1 MEKSTQ
7 TSTQKF
13 TLYTLLVILSA
24 CFIYMV
30 SCGIRNNF
38 GIMLS
43 SIVEHSG
50 ISFVS
55 VSFVLAVGQ
64 FSYGVTQPLFGILA
78 DKKGNRF
85 SLLLGVVCTAVGVLL
100 IPQCKSILSLM
111 LVLGIL
117 IPGGIGAIAFGII
130 VGTVNPRLPEKSRS
144 VVSGIINASSGIG
157 NSLLTPVIHHSLAI
171 GGLAYG
177 MYVLSVPTILMIPA
191 VLLLCGRTKTSAQTA
206 PTQDKPLPAKTLFAQ
221 AFRSRD
227 YIFIMIGFFTC
238 GFHMALITNHLPT
251 QITSYGFSAA
261 DASSAFSVYGIATMV
276 GAFLA
281 GLLCARLKMK
291 NVLGTLY
298 GSRAV
303 MTLLFLALPKSMLS
317 VCIYIFFLGF
327 TGSATVTPVAG
338 ICGKLFGKQGVSIL
352 FGFAFFMHQIGGFLS
367 AWLGGVCFD
376 STGNYAPIWLVDCA
390 FCLVAAAVSYLIRE
404 KIAPSEN

>member
-1 MEKSTQ
+1 MEKSTK
-7 TSTQKF
+7 KF
-13 TLYTLLVILSA
+13 TLYTVLVILSA
-24 CFIYMV
+24 CFVYMV

-64 FSYGVTQPLFGILA
+64 FSFGVTQPLFGILA

-85 SLLLGVVCTAVGVLL
+85 SLLLGVICTAVGVLL
-100 IPQCKSILSLM
+100 IPQCKSVLSLM

-130 VGTVNPRLPEKSRS
+130 VGTVNPHLPENSRS
-144 VVSGIINASSGIG
+144 VVSGIINASSGVG
-157 NSLLTPVIHHSLAI
+157 NSLLTPVIHHTLAI

-177 MYVLSVPTILMIPA
+177 MYVLSIPTILMIPA
-191 VLLLCGRTKTSAQTA
+191 VLLLCGKTVAKAPAQT
-206 PTQDKPLPAKTLFAQ
+206 PTQDAAPLPAKTLFAQ
-221 AFRSRD
+221 AFRSKD
-227 YIFIMIGFFTC
+227 YLFIMIGFFTC

-251 QITSYGFSAA
+251 QITSYGFSSA

-281 GLLCARLKMK
+281 GLLCTRLKMK

-298 GSRAV
+298 GSRAI

-338 ICGKLFGKQGVSIL
+338 ICGRLFGKQGVSIL
-352 FGFAFFMHQIGGFLS
+352 FGFAFFLHQIGGFLS
-367 AWLGGVCFD
+367 AWLGGVCFASTD
-376 STGNYAPIWLVDCA
+376 SYAPIWLVDCA
-390 FCLVAAAVSYLIRE
+390 LCLLAAVVSYLIRE
-404 KIAPSEN
+404 KK

>member
-1 MEKSTQ
+1 MEKSIKN
-7 TSTQKF
+7 TSPKF
-13 TLYTLLVILSA
+13 TLYTLFIILSA

-30 SCGIRNNF
+30 SNGIRNNF

-50 ISFVS
+50 LSFVS

-64 FSYGVTQPLFGILA
+64 FSYGVTQPLSGILA
-78 DKKGNRF
+78 DKKGNCF
-85 SLLLGVVCTAVGVLL
+85 ALLLGIICTAVGVLL
-100 IPQCKSILSLM
+100 TPQCKSVLSLM
-111 LVLGIL
+111 FVLGIL
-117 IPGGIGAIAFGII
+117 IPGGIGAIAFGLI
-130 VGTVNPRLPEKSRS
+130 VGTVNPHLLEKSRS

-157 NSLLTPVIHHSLAI
+157 NSLLTPIVHHSLAI

-177 MYVLSVPTILMIPA
+177 MYVLSAPTILMIPA
-191 VLLLCGRTKTSAQTA
+191 VLLLCGGAVAKTSVPATPVPEQ
-206 PTQDKPLPAKTLFAQ
+206 PLPTKTLFAQ
-221 AFRSRD
+221 AFHSRD

-276 GAFLA
+276 GALLA
-281 GLLCARLKMK
+281 GLFCARLKMK
-291 NVLGTLY
+291 TVLGTLY
-298 GSRAV
+298 ASRTV

-327 TGSATVTPVAG
+327 TGAATVTPVAG

-352 FGFAFFMHQIGGFLS
+352 FGFAFFIHQIGGFLS

-376 STGNYAPIWLVDCA
+376 STGSYAPIWLADCA
-390 FCLVAAAVSYLIRE
+390 FCLIAAAVSYLIR
-404 KIAPSEN
+404 KRK

>member
-7 TSTQKF
+7 TQKF

-85 SLLLGVVCTAVGVLL
+85 SLLLVVVCTAVGVLL

-191 VLLLCGRTKTSAQTA
+191 VLLLCGRTKISAQTSLA
-206 PTQDKPLPAKTLFAQ
+206 QDTPLPAKTLFAQ
-221 AFRSRD
+221 AFRSKD

-261 DASSAFSVYGIATMV
+261 DASSAFSVYGIATLV

-367 AWLGGVCFD
+367 AWLGGICFD
-376 STGNYAPIWLVDCA
+376 STGSYAPIWLVDCA
-390 FCLVAAAVSYLIRE
+390 FCLIAAAVSYLIRE
-404 KIAPSEN
+404 KTVPSET

>member
-1 MEKSTQ
+1 MKKSTQ
-7 TSTQKF
+7 AF
-13 TLYTLLVILSA
+13 TFYTFLVILSA
-24 CFIYMV
+24 CFVYMV
-30 SCGIRNNF
+30 SSGIRNNF

-64 FSYGVTQPLFGILA
+64 FSFGVTQPLFGILA

-85 SLLLGVVCTAVGVLL
+85 SLLFGVICAAVGVLL
-100 IPQCKSILSLM
+100 IPQCKSVLSLM

-130 VGTVNPRLPEKSRS
+130 VGTVNPHLPENSRS
-144 VVSGIINASSGIG
+144 VVSGIINASSGVG

-191 VLLLCGRTKTSAQTA
+191 VLLMCGRTISAAKTPVQNPAQ
-206 PTQDKPLPAKTLFAQ
+206 DFSPLPAKTLFAQ
-221 AFRSRD
+221 AFRNQN
-227 YIFIMIGFFTC
+227 YIFIMVGFFTC

-251 QITSYGFSAA
+251 QITSYGFSSA
-261 DASSAFSVYGIATMV
+261 DASSAFSVYGIATMI

-281 GLLCARLKMK
+281 GLLCTRLKMK

-303 MTLLFLALPKSMLS
+303 MTLLFLLLPKSMLS

-352 FGFAFFMHQIGGFLS
+352 FGFAFFLHQIGGFLS
-367 AWLGGVCFD
+367 AWLGGICFA
-376 STGNYAPIWLVDCA
+376 STNSYSLIWLADCA
-390 FCLVAAAVSYLIRE
+390 LCLLAAAVSYLIRE
-404 KIAPSEN
+404 KK

>member
-1 MEKSTQ
+1 MEK
-7 TSTQKF
+7 STQKF
-13 TLYTLLVILSA
+13 TLYTVLVILSA

-50 ISFVS
+50 LSFVS

-100 IPQCKSILSLM
+100 IPQCKSVLSLM

-130 VGTVNPRLPEKSRS
+130 VGTVNPHLPEKSRS
-144 VVSGIINASSGIG
+144 VVSGIINASSGVG

-191 VLLLCGRTKTSAQTA
+191 VLLLCGRTVAKTSAQVSSV
-206 PTQDKPLPAKTLFAQ
+206 QDAPLPAKTLFAQ

-261 DASSAFSVYGIATMV
+261 DASSAFSVYGIATMA

-376 STGNYAPIWLVDCA
+376 TTGSYAPIWLADCT

-404 KIAPSEN
+404 KNAPAQS